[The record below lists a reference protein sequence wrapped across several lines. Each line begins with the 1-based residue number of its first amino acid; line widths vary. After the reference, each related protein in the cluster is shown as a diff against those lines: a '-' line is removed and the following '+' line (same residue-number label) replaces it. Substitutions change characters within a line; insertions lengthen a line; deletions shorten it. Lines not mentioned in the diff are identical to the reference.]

1 MAGRLV
7 AAELRLEQR
16 LLDGA
21 DLLAL
26 PAARVETARRRRVG
40 RAGHVAAEDLAL
52 APRAGARD
60 RDRREQR
67 AGVGVAR
74 VRVQV
79 LALRKLDDLAQVH
92 HGHAVAHVPDDG
104 QVVRDEDD
112 REAELAL
119 EVAEEVEDLGL
130 DRDVER
136 RHRLVR
142 DDQLRLE
149 RERARHADA
158 LALAARELV
167 REAVVVL
174 GVQPDLLHQL
184 LHLRLQPAAR
194 LAVVEAV
201 DAERLADDRADRL
214 ARVERRVRVLED
226 HLHLATER
234 LELALR
240 EAGDVPAAVLDR
252 PAGRVEQAGDQ
263 ARRGGL
269 AAAGLPHQAERLA
282 LHDVERHA
290 VDSVHGADLALE
302 QDPARDREVLDEV
315 ADLDQR
321 LGHAGLSSSL
331 TDWRSS
337 SGCLPSR
344 SSAQMRLRVDEASRH
359 AAWWPGSSG
368 TGSSIGSISL

>member
-1 MAGRLV
+1 MG
-7 AAELRLEQR
+7 
-16 LLDGA
+16 
-21 DLLAL
+21 
-26 PAARVETARRRRVG
+26 
-40 RAGHVAAEDLAL
+40 
-52 APRAGARD
+52 
-60 RDRREQR
+60 
-67 AGVGVAR
+67 
-74 VRVQV
+74 VQV
-79 LALRKLDDLAQVH
+79 VAVREFHDLAQVH
-92 HGHAVAHVPDDG
+92 HGHAVAHVAHDG
-104 QVVRDEDD
+104 EIVGDEDD
-112 REAELAL
+112 RQPELAL
-119 EVAEEVEDLGL
+119 KVTQQVQDLRL
-130 DRDVER
+130 DRDVEGR
-136 RHRLVR
+136 DGFVG
-142 DDQLRLE
+142 DDQLGIE
-149 RERARHADA
+149 RKGAGDADA

-174 GVQPDLLHQL
+174 GVEPDLLHQL

-226 HLHLATER
+226 HLHLAAER

-269 AAAGLPHQAERLA
+269 AAAGLPHQAQRLA
-282 LHDVERHA
+282 LHDFERHA

-302 QDPARDREVLDEV
+302 QDPARYREVLDEV

-321 LGHAGLSSSL
+321 LAHAGLSSSL
-331 TDWRSS
+331 TDWRTS

-344 SSAQMRLRVDEASRH
+344 SSAQMRLRVDDASRH

-368 TGSSIGSISL
+368 TGSSIGSISLWRGFTYGQRG